1 MAAAREAAV
10 RPFSMRARWLA
21 IFTLSAFLIPGPA
34 AAAQSVSTAATTV
47 EGTVTSADG
56 NPIYGARIALHSG
69 NAVATAISDTHG
81 FFKITVAHPGVFT
94 VTAGAAGYSALSGR
108 VVEIAAGENTLA
120 LELARETTSSL
131 AVIGQ
136 VRTSSGASIST
147 TTGSTATVNAQSA
160 AAQGTTEVSSM
171 LWSQMAMTPVIPFG
185 GGSNATTSFAIRGPD
200 PSETLVDIDGHTV
213 NNGNTG
219 DFDLSLLDPADLSSI
234 QVIYGIAPSSL
245 IGPNTIGG
253 AVNIVTLQ
261 PTVTP
266 QGLVRGFLG
275 SYGTT
280 GQTVQ
285 TTGTSGRW
293 GYVASLHRATSDGSV
308 NETVVNSDGD
318 AESVGSSFFGETLL
332 SKLRYQIGNY
342 GYLQVSVRNQAV
354 NKDMSAL
361 LTNYTP
367 PGCNCGGDDA
377 DGDSSGYQTFQG
389 TSLASHQANYGFDAV
404 MPFGPNTGNPPATV
418 VQFSHLTS
426 YAQQS
431 VSGPGAE
438 TDPYLYNQRD
448 LVGDDWLEID
458 HHFAKGDLSLKYDLS
473 TESLITYF
481 VPGTVH
487 GDILPAPGGFMQST
501 AIPFATTPANPLAPY
516 PVTIDQTQR
525 SLVVRYDGNPS
536 NYFHYSV
543 AAYNSDYSVF
553 GHAFLPRVGAS
564 WTPTARTAVRFS
576 LGSTFQ
582 IPQLTSLFV
591 PPTLPPP
598 VAGIISIGNPNLKPE
613 FATEYDAGIEQ
624 IFGREGSALHLSA
637 DVYQTNNRTTIAVP
651 PPPVPPPFCKKNKD
665 CPILMPVNAG
675 NAVYRG
681 IDLQAEQQ
689 LGAHYRLRAGWDV
702 DSSFLSTIPPSIQD
716 GTLVAGE
723 QTLGQP
729 LHKAY
734 LGFERDVPRGWVYG
748 ATVNWEGAYNELNR
762 APYATL
768 DAHVAFRTAKFE
780 LGAYGTNLTNAYANA
795 FTVNGAGVPYGSLP
809 GALPIPT
816 AAYVIPGTKVIF
828 VGTVRM

>member
-1 MAAAREAAV
+1 V
-10 RPFSMRARWLA
+10 RTFPGQARWLA
-21 IFTLSAFLIPGPA
+21 IFTLLAFLVPNA
-34 AAAQSVSTAATTV
+34 AGAAESKAAQTASAPTV
-47 EGTVTSADG
+47 EGRVTSADG
-56 NPIYGARIALHSG
+56 NPISGARVTLHSG
-69 NAVATAISDTHG
+69 NAAVTGISDAYG
-81 FFKITVAHPGVFT
+81 AFKVTVAQPGVFT
-94 VTAGAAGYSALSGR
+94 VTAGAAGYSSLEGR
-108 VVEIAAGENTLA
+108 VVEISAGANTLT
-120 LELARETTSSL
+120 LVLARETTSSL
-131 AVIGQ
+131 AVIGE

-160 AAQGTTEVSSM
+160 AAQGTSEVSNM

-185 GGSNATTSFAIRGPD
+185 GGNNATVSFAIRGPD

-219 DFDLSLLDPADLSSI
+219 DFDLSLLDPADLSSV

-266 QGLVRGFLG
+266 QGMVRGFLG

-293 GYVASLHRATSDGSV
+293 GYVASLHRATSDGTV
-308 NETVVNSDGD
+308 NQTVVNSDGD

-332 SKLRYQIGNY
+332 SKLRYQLGNY

-354 NKDMSAL
+354 YKDLSAL

-367 PGCNCGGDDA
+367 PGCTCGGDDA
-377 DGDSSGYQTFQG
+377 VSNRSNLLHPNDDDDDSGYQTFQG

-404 MPFGPNTGNPPATV
+404 IPFGPNTGSPPATV

-431 VSGPGAE
+431 VAGPGAE

-448 LVGDDWLEID
+448 LVGDDWLQID

-473 TESLITYF
+473 TENLTTYF

-487 GDILPAPGGFMQST
+487 GDIVSTMAMPLASAPS
-501 AIPFATTPANPLAPY
+501 NPLTPY

-536 NYFHYSV
+536 NYFHYSL

-613 FATEYDAGIEQ
+613 FATEYDMGIEQ

-637 DVYQTNNRTTIAVP
+637 DVYQTNNRTTIAIPVA
-651 PPPVPPPFCKKNKD
+651 PVPPPHCQKNND
-665 CPILMPVNAG
+665 CPILMPINSG

-689 LGAHYRLRAGWDV
+689 LGLHYRLRAGWDV
-702 DSSFLSTIPPSIQD
+702 DSSYLSTVPPSIQD
-716 GTLVAGE
+716 GTLVVGE

-734 LGFERDVPRGWVYG
+734 LGFDRDVPKGWVYG
-748 ATVNWEGAYNELNR
+748 ATVNWEGSYNELNR
-762 APYATL
+762 SPYATL
-768 DAHVAFRTAKFE
+768 DAHIAYRTPKFE
-780 LGAYGTNLTNAYANA
+780 LGAYGTNLTNTYANA

-809 GALPIPT
+809 GTPAILTP
-816 AAYVIPGTKVIF
+816 AYVIVGTKVIF

>member
-1 MAAAREAAV
+1 MRC
-10 RPFSMRARWLA
+10 FSKRARWLA
-21 IFTLSAFLIPGPA
+21 IFTLLAFLIPNGAGAAESPA
-34 AAAQSVSTAATTV
+34 APAPTV
-47 EGTVTSADG
+47 QGEVTSADG
-56 NPIYGARIALHSG
+56 NPISGVRVTLHSG
-69 NAVATAISDTHG
+69 NEAVTGTSDVHG
-81 FFKITVAHPGVFT
+81 AFKMIVARRGVFT
-94 VTAGAAGYSALSGR
+94 VTASAAGYSSLEGR
-108 VVEIAAGENTLA
+108 VVEISAGTNTLT
-120 LELARETTSSL
+120 LVLARETTSSL
-131 AVIGQ
+131 AVIGE

-147 TTGSTATVNAQSA
+147 STGSTATVNAQSA
-160 AAQGTTEVSSM
+160 AGQGTTEVSNM

-185 GGSNATTSFAIRGPD
+185 GGSNATVSFAIRGPD

-266 QGLVRGFLG
+266 QAIVRGFLG
-275 SYGTT
+275 NDGIT

-285 TTGTSGRW
+285 TTGTSGRF
-293 GYVASLHRATSDGSV
+293 GYVASLHRATSLGSV
-308 NETVVNSDGD
+308 NQTLVNSDGMS
-318 AESVGSSFFGETLL
+318 ESVGSAFFGETLL
-332 SKLRYQIGNY
+332 SKLRYQLGNY
-342 GYLQVSVRNQAV
+342 GYLQLSVRDQAV

-367 PGCNCGGDDA
+367 PGCNCGGN
-377 DGDSSGYQTFQG
+377 DGNDGSGYQTFQG

-404 MPFGPNTGNPPATV
+404 LPVGPNTGGPPATV
-418 VQFSHLTS
+418 VQLSHLTS

-431 VSGPGAE
+431 VAGPGAE
-438 TDPYLYNQRD
+438 TDPYLYNQSD
-448 LVGDDWLEID
+448 SVGDDWLQID
-458 HHFAKGDLSLKYDLS
+458 HHFAKGELSLKYDLS
-473 TESLITYF
+473 TESLVTYF

-487 GDILPAPGGFMQST
+487 GDIVST
-501 AIPFATTPANPLAPY
+501 MAMPLASTKGNPLTPY

-525 SLVVRYDGNPS
+525 SVVVRYDGNPS
-536 NYFHYSV
+536 SYFHYSV
-543 AAYNSDYSVF
+543 AAYNSDYSIF
-553 GHAFLPRVGAS
+553 GRAFLPRVGAS

-582 IPQLTSLFV
+582 IPQLTSMFV
-591 PPTLPPP
+591 PPALPPP
-598 VAGIISIGNPNLKPE
+598 VGGIISIGNPNLKPE
-613 FATEYDAGIEQ
+613 FATEYDMGIEQ
-624 IFGREGSALHLSA
+624 ILGREGSALHLSA

-651 PPPVPPPFCKKNKD
+651 VAPVPPPHCQKNND
-665 CPILMPVNAG
+665 CPILMPINSG

-689 LGAHYRLRAGWDV
+689 LGAHDRLRAGWDV
-702 DSSFLSTIPPSIQD
+702 DSSYLSTVPPSIQD
-716 GTLVAGE
+716 GTLVVGE

-734 LGFERDVPRGWVYG
+734 LGFDRDVPKGWVYG
-748 ATVNWEGAYNELNR
+748 ATVNWEGSYNELNR
-762 APYATL
+762 SPYATL
-768 DAHVAFRTAKFE
+768 DAHVAFRTPKFE
-780 LGAYGTNLTNAYANA
+780 LGAYGTNLTNTYANA

-809 GALPIPT
+809 GTPAILTP
-816 AAYVIPGTKVIF
+816 AYVIPGTKVIF
-828 VGTVRM
+828 VATVRM

>member
-1 MAAAREAAV
+1 MRTFP
-10 RPFSMRARWLA
+10 RRARRFV
-21 IFTLSAFLIPGPA
+21 IFALFAFLIPDVA
-34 AAAQSVSTAATTV
+34 AAAASVPTV
-47 EGTVTSADG
+47 EGTVTSSDG
-56 NPIYGARIALHSG
+56 RPIAGARIALRSG
-69 NAVATAISDTHG
+69 NAVATATSDARG
-81 FFKITVAHPGVFT
+81 AFKITVARPGVFT
-94 VTAGAAGYSALSGR
+94 VTAGAAGYSSLSRR
-108 VVEIAAGENTLA
+108 VVEITPGANTLT

-131 AVIGQ
+131 AVIGE

-147 TTGSTATVNAQSA
+147 TTGSAKTVNAQSA

-261 PTVTP
+261 PTGTP
-266 QGLVRGFLG
+266 QALVRGFLG
-275 SYGTT
+275 SYGST

-285 TTGTSGRW
+285 ATGTSGRF
-293 GYVASLHRATSDGSV
+293 GYVASLHRATSLGSV
-308 NETVVNSDGD
+308 NETVVNSGGD

-332 SKLRYQIGNY
+332 SKLRYQIGSY

-354 NKDMSAL
+354 DKDMSAL

-367 PGCNCGGDDA
+367 PGCNCAGDDAGGDD
-377 DGDSSGYQTFQG
+377 GSGYQTFQG

-404 MPFGPNTGNPPATV
+404 IPLGPSTGNPPATV

-431 VSGPGAE
+431 VTGPGAE

-448 LVGDDWLEID
+448 LVGDDWLQID
-458 HHFAKGDLSLKYDLS
+458 RHFAKGDLSLKYDLS

-487 GDILPAPGGFMQST
+487 GDLVSKT
-501 AIPFATTPANPLAPY
+501 PFASPTAGPLTPY
-516 PVTIDQTQR
+516 PVTLDQTQR

-536 NYFHYSV
+536 SYFHYSL
-543 AAYNSDYSVF
+543 AAYDSDYSIF
-553 GHAFLPRVGAS
+553 GRAFLPRVGAS

-582 IPQLTSLFV
+582 IPQLTSMFV
-591 PPTLPPP
+591 PPALPPP
-598 VAGIISIGNPNLKPE
+598 VGGVISIGNPNLKPE
-613 FATEYDAGIEQ
+613 FATEYDMGIEQ

-651 PPPVPPPFCKKNKD
+651 VAPVPPPDCKKKND

-689 LGAHYRLRAGWDV
+689 LGPHYRLRAGWDV
-702 DSSFLSTIPPSIQD
+702 DSSFLSTVPPSVQD

-734 LGFERDVPRGWVYG
+734 IGFDRDVGKGWVYG
-748 ATVNWEGAYNELNR
+748 AVVNWEGSYNELNR
-762 APYATL
+762 SPYATL
-768 DAHVAFRTAKFE
+768 DAHVAFRTPKFE

-809 GALPIPT
+809 GTRAILTP
-816 AAYVIPGTKVIF
+816 AYVIPGTKVIF
-828 VGTVRM
+828 VGTLRM